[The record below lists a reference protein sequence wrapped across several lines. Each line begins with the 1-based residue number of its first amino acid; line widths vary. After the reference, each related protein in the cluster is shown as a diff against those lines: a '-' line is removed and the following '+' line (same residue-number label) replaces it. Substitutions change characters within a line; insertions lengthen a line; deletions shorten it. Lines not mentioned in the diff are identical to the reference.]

1 VIDWLDFVAPL
12 KHDIG
17 PGTPFYAGEVM
28 ATTVAGDLDWG
39 IYKAM
44 SFEGSHSAKI
54 QVRSSQMDDGR
65 PAIRVSGNVVKYF
78 QGHNVFGSRNIK
90 ALVLS
95 MIAEVCFKAGISP
108 TLSDL
113 ETWATGDV
121 DLLRVDVTESNDFGT
136 LPRVLNAI
144 RSLDSTANLKFRGR
158 GSFNGHSLLFGKGS
172 RHWSLTL
179 YAKGAELEKHKLP
192 TGLMETPLKAYAD
205 GLLRSEVRMLSMH
218 LRKMKLHKLRAW
230 SENTVLALHQM
241 HLSKLSISEATMLDT
256 TALEDIPM
264 RLRLVYQSW
273 KDGHDLRAMFPRAT
287 FYRYRTAM
295 LKCGIDIAVKQERET
310 AKTSNVVPLRV
321 VLVGQPAVVP
331 DWAMNTPLYFEPE
344 TINFRAREAA

>member
-1 VIDWLDFVAPL
+1 MIDWIDFVAPL
-12 KHDIG
+12 KHDTG

-28 ATTVAGDLDWG
+28 ATTQDGNLDWG
-39 IYKAM
+39 IYKKM
-44 SFEGSHSAKI
+44 EIEGSYSTKV
-54 QVRSSQMDDGR
+54 QVRSSLMDDGR
-65 PAIRVSGNVVKYF
+65 QGIRISGNVVKYF
-78 QGHNVFGSRNIK
+78 QGHNVFGSSNLRG
-90 ALVLS
+90 LVLA
-95 MIAEVCFKAGISP
+95 MLAEICTKAGIDL
-108 TLSDL
+108 TVSDL
-113 ETWATGDV
+113 ETWVKGDIE
-121 DLLRVDVTESNDFGT
+121 LLRVDLTESNDFGN

-179 YAKGAELEKHKLP
+179 YAKGAELDKHKLP
-192 TGLMETPLKAYAD
+192 PALMETPLKEYAN

-218 LRKMKLHKLRAW
+218 LRKMKLHKLWAW

-256 TALEDIPM
+256 TTLDDIPM

-295 LKCGIDIAVKQERET
+295 MKCGIDIAVKQERQVEQ
-310 AKTSNVVPLRV
+310 KSNVVPLRV
-321 VLVGQPAVVP
+321 VLVGQPATVP
-331 DWAMNTPLYFEPE
+331 DWAKNTPMYFDPD
-344 TINFRAREAA
+344 TANFRAREAV